1 MATFIA
7 SGGRVWRKFVK
18 TFPLGSNL
26 SLKRS
31 PTSALANGR
40 LSSTSSENVLVS
52 KDEKSGIATVRM
64 NNPPVNSLNTALLLS
79 LRSCFEELE
88 KDKSCRALILTSNK
102 PKVFCAGLDI
112 LELYQKSPDYVG
124 QFWEKVQDMWL
135 SLYGSRLVTMA
146 AINGHS
152 PAGGCLLSLACDYRI
167 MAEGNFVIGLNET
180 QLDLVAPF
188 WLRQMMV
195 DAIGY
200 RQAEMALMVG
210 ALYPSNKALQLG
222 LVDKLVPIEDVQTVA
237 EEEVKN
243 WLKIPD
249 QARAITKMASRKPLL
264 DELRKRKQEDI
275 QTFRDETT
283 RESVQL
289 SIQQYL
295 DKLKAKK

>member
-1 MATFIA
+1 MALSVSA
-7 SGGRVWRKFVK
+7 GGRVWRKFCK
-18 TFPLGSNL
+18 TFNFGPNSA
-26 SLKRS
+26 LKRF
-31 PTSALANGR
+31 PTCTANGR
-40 LSSTSSENVLVS
+40 LYSTSSDNVLVS

-64 NNPPVNSLNTALLLS
+64 NNPPVNSLNTAMLVS

-88 KDKSCRALILTSNK
+88 NDKSCRALILTSQK

-112 LELYQKSPDYVG
+112 LEIYRKSPDYVA
-124 QFWEKVQDMWL
+124 QFWEKLQDMWL

-167 MAEGNFVIGLNET
+167 MAEGKFTIGLNET

-188 WLRQMMV
+188 WLRQTMV
-195 DAIGY
+195 DVIGY
-200 RQAEMALMVG
+200 RQAEMALMIG
-210 ALYPSNKALQLG
+210 ALYTSDKALQLG
-222 LVDKLVPIEDVQTVA
+222 LVDKLAPIEDVQTVA

-283 RESVQL
+283 RESVQM

-295 DKLKAKK
+295 EKLKAK